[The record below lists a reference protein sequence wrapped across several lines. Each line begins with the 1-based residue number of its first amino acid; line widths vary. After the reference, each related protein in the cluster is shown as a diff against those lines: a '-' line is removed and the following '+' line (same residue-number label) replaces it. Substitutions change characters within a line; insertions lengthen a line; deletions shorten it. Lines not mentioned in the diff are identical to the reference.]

1 MNNGLNFAEELS
13 GGCGRTCDMHAI
25 YLMSNGSLL

>member
-1 MNNGLNFAEELS
+1 MTVSFVEELN
-13 GGCGRTCDMHAI
+13 GGCGRACDMHAI